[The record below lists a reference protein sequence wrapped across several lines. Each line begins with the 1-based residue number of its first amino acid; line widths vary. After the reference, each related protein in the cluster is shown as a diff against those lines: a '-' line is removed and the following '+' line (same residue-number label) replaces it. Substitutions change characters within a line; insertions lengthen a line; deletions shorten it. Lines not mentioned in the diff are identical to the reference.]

1 MIKIIDGIRYN
12 TKTSTLIFK
21 VNSIYPKSDIRWS
34 EEYLYK
40 TKSGKYFL
48 HGIGGPGSPY
58 AIANDIYTNKEGE
71 KIIPMPFNQLVSWAE
86 EYMPDEKLK
95 ILLMN
100 IRQEI
105 KRNRT
110 EIPVFLENVYGR
122 LSVRERYKKL
132 LEVNKEKA
140 SSENYRLTYVDW

>member
-1 MIKIIDGIRYN
+1 
-12 TKTSTLIFK
+12 
-21 VNSIYPKSDIRWS
+21 
-34 EEYLYK
+34 
-40 TKSGKYFL
+40 
-48 HGIGGPGSPY
+48 
-58 AIANDIYTNKEGE
+58 
-71 KIIPMPFNQLVSWAE
+71 MPFNQLVSWAE